1 MVGTSRSRTGTTTR
15 RGVLSAAAVLAT
27 GGTVLAI
34 RQLPAAAA
42 PADLEDAIRKIT
54 GGARLN
60 TGKITLEIPPLVEN
74 GNTVPCMVTVES
86 PMTATDHVRSI
97 HILNTRNPQ
106 PNAIDMHLGPHAGRA
121 VVSTRI
127 RLSDTQ
133 TVLVI
138 AALSDGSFWS
148 QGAEVIVTTG
158 ACLEDA

>member
-1 MVGTSRSRTGTTTR
+1 MAAIPFSKGRGTR
-15 RGVLSAAAVLAT
+15 RRDMLAAAAALVA
-27 GGTVLAI
+27 GGAAVAAVF
-34 RQLPAAAA
+34 RPAAAA
-42 PADLEDAIRKIT
+42 PADLEGAIRKIT
-54 GGARLN
+54 GGAKV
-60 TGKITLEIPPLVEN
+60 TPGKVAFEIPPLVEN
-74 GNTVPCMVTVES
+74 GNTVPCTITVES
-86 PMTATDHVRSI
+86 PMTASDHVRSI

-106 PNAIDMHLGPHAGRA
+106 PNAIDMHLGPRAGRA

-148 QGAEVIVTTG
+148 QTADVIVTTG